1 MSPSFQAAMDYR
13 EEGCFR
19 PSQYP
24 AGSKEQNEYLAAQ
37 HQIEQR
43 EAEENEHYIADIRQ
57 ERNRQER
64 ITS

>member
-37 HQIEQR
+37 RQIEKQ
-43 EAEENEHYIADIRQ
+43 EGYSNECLQ
-57 ERNRQER
+57 SN
-64 ITS
+64 